1 MSENIYSYM
10 KAYQLWKSDTF
21 FDEITRREVAGLTDS
36 TEIEDRFYCDLKFGT
51 GGLRGIMGA
60 GTNRMNKYTVGKA
73 TLGLGRYL
81 LDKYGN
87 YQCKKRGVVVA
98 YDTRMNSRFFA
109 ETVAQVL
116 SGMGILAI
124 IMTKACPTPQL
135 SFSIKLCGALAGVVI
150 TASHNTKEYNGY
162 KVYDENGCQIVP
174 AQAKE
179 IIAYINQITDY
190 HCIDFRKDETL
201 IQDLDNTNCFVD
213 TVLKQSRLDDDQAKK
228 DLYIVYT
235 PLHGTGRIPVTK
247 VLNQDGFEHVELV
260 KEQADENGEFPT
272 VKSPNPEDK
281 AALELG
287 IRCATLRKADIVLG
301 TDPDCDRV
309 GVAVRD
315 EKDYCLLSGNQI
327 GALLVDYVLDHTN
340 LEHIQSPAVIKTIVS
355 SELGANIARKK
366 GLKVFSTLTGF
377 KYIGE
382 KITQFEKAKIE
393 KNQLR
398 DYDFILGYEESYGY
412 LVGTHSR
419 DKDAVV
425 SSLLICEM
433 AATYKKQ
440 GKTLVDRLN
449 ELYCEYGYYLDASD
463 SFTLKGKQG
472 NEKIQA
478 IMKKFRKFD
487 FCFADAVRKIDY
499 SLPVKAEEGFGYL
512 PTSNVLKYILKND
525 SWIAIRPSGT
535 EPKIKL
541 YYSIKANNKMEAE
554 NSLNE
559 IRNNLINK
567 MELDD

>member
-1 MSENIYSYM
+1 MSEKKYSHM
-10 KAYQLWKSDTF
+10 EAYQLWKSDTF
-21 FDEITRREVAGLTDS
+21 FDKTTRREVAGLTDPI
-36 TEIEDRFYCDLKFGT
+36 EIEDRFYCDLKFGT
-51 GGLRGIMGA
+51 GGLRGVMGA

-73 TLGLGRYL
+73 TLGLGQYL
-81 LDKYGN
+81 LNEYGD
-87 YQCKKRGVVVA
+87 YQCKKRGVVIG
-98 YDTRMNSRFFA
+98 YDTRINSRFFA

-116 SGMGILAI
+116 SGMGIYVM
-124 IMTKACPTPQL
+124 IMTRACPTPQL
-135 SFSIKLCGALAGVVI
+135 SFSIKFCNALAGVVI

-174 AQAKE
+174 TQAKK
-179 IIAYINQITDY
+179 IIAYINQVADY
-190 HCIDFRKDETL
+190 HCINFQEDETL
-201 IQDLDNTNCFVD
+201 IQNLDSTDLFVNA
-213 TVLKQSRLDDDQAKK
+213 VLKQSRLDDIQAKK

-235 PLHGTGRIPVTK
+235 SLHGTGRIPVTK
-247 VLNQDGFEHVELV
+247 VLNQDGFEHLELV
-260 KEQADENGEFPT
+260 KEQSDENGEFST

-281 AALELG
+281 AALKLG
-287 IRCATLRKADIVLG
+287 IRQATLNKADIVLG

-309 GVAVRD
+309 GVAVRRK
-315 EKDYCLLSGNQI
+315 KDFCLLSGNQI
-327 GALLVDYVLDHTN
+327 GALLVDYVLNHTN
-340 LEHIQSPAVIKTIVS
+340 LEHLQSPAVIKTIVS

-393 KNQLR
+393 KNHVQ
-398 DYDFILGYEESYGY
+398 DYDFIIGYEESYGY
-412 LVGTHSR
+412 LIGTHSR

-449 ELYCEYGYYLDASD
+449 ELYHEYGYYLDASD

-472 NEKIQA
+472 KEKIQN
-478 IMKKFRKFD
+478 IMESFRNSD
-487 FCFADAVRKIDY
+487 VCVVDGVRKIDY
-499 SLPVKAEEGFGYL
+499 SSPVKAEDGFGNL
-512 PTSNVLKYILKND
+512 PTSNVLKYILKDD

-541 YYSIKANNKMEAE
+541 YYSIKANNKMEAKKR
-554 NSLNE
+554 LNE
-559 IRNNLINK
+559 IRNKVIN
-567 MELDD
+567 ELKLEN